1 LNELEIIEKIRSMFE
16 VKDYPLTD
24 DVAYLPNGWA
34 YKVDMLV
41 KSTDVPEGMSGYQLG
56 RKSVAAVLSDLSTK
70 GISAKFMMLSFAFPD
85 GINNEYIIEILKGIK
100 EMTDKYKITLIGGD
114 VNKANDLIADCIIMG
129 KYRRKVL
136 RSGARIGDKVYVVR
150 DFGLTAIGLDYLINK
165 KKINN
170 EKLKILA
177 LKAVYEP
184 DPQVNFNIDVI
195 NSGCATASMDS
206 SDGLAYTLNE
216 IAEQSKVKI
225 VVNNYPMSEE
235 IKKLIM
241 LEGRDPLKDAL
252 YGGEEYQ
259 MVFTVNPKKEPLL
272 KRLVRKHK
280 VKIFN
285 IGTVV
290 EGKGVYL
297 SNGDKV
303 EKKGWVFTF

>member
-16 VKDYPLTD
+16 VKNYPLTD
-24 DVAYLPNGWA
+24 DVAYLPNYWA

-70 GISAKFMMLSFAFPD
+70 GISAKFMMLSFAFPE

-114 VNKANDLIADCIIMG
+114 VNKANDLIVDCIIMG

-136 RSGARIGDKVYVVR
+136 RSGARVGDQVYVVGN
-150 DFGLTAIGLDYLINK
+150 FGLTAIGLDYLINK
-165 KKINN
+165 KKITN
-170 EKLKILA
+170 EKLKIFA

-225 VVNNYPMSEE
+225 VVNNYPMSKE
-235 IKKLIM
+235 IKKLIT

-259 MVFTVNPKKEPLL
+259 MVFTIDPRKEYVLRKL
-272 KRLVRKHK
+272 AKKHK

-285 IGTVV
+285 IGSVV